1 MTRAALAL
9 AVLCLAGPAVAA
21 ESATLSQVK
30 TEWQNLYGAIVY
42 TATAQVTNT
51 GATPLR
57 FVKVRLQLLD
67 KHGKVVAERIGYNLA
82 AEALDA
88 DPKAVDAVQPIPP
101 GASDPVRLSLDKSE
115 IGKPFRTAT
124 LTVVGP

>member
-1 MTRAALAL
+1 MTRAALAVAL
-9 AVLCLAGPAVAA
+9 LCLAGPATAA
-21 ESATLSQVK
+21 APATLSAVK

-51 GATPLR
+51 GSAPLP

-67 KHGKVVAERIGYNLA
+67 KNGTVVAERIGYNLA
-82 AEALDA
+82 AEALDR
-88 DPKAVDAVQPIPP
+88 DPMAAVKPIPP

-115 IGKPFRTAT
+115 IGKPFRSAT
-124 LTVVGP
+124 LTIVP

>member
-9 AVLCLAGPAVAA
+9 ALLCLAGQARAA
-21 ESATLSQVK
+21 APATLSDVK

-51 GATPLR
+51 GATALPY
-57 FVKVRLQLLD
+57 VKVRLQLLD
-67 KHGKVVAERIGYNLA
+67 KHGTVVAERIGYNLA
-82 AEALDA
+82 AEALDT
-88 DPKAVDAVQPIPP
+88 DPKAVGTVQPIPP
-101 GASDPVRLSLDKSE
+101 GASNPVRLSLDKSE

-124 LTVVGP
+124 LTIVE